1 MGEAPMRTMIMT
13 QPLTQD
19 IFTAAGDEVVGRFQ
33 SFLRLDTRNPPG
45 NEILAAN
52 YLRDV
57 LARDGID
64 SEIVGPSPDR
74 ASIVA
79 RLRGD
84 GDGAE
89 EPLLLMSHTDVVA
102 VEPDKW
108 TQDPFGG
115 RIVDGFVYGRGAL
128 DMKNMVAMELQ
139 TMLLL
144 KRRLSAGGLR
154 LKRDVIFMAAAD
166 EEVGG
171 RAGAGWVVDNRPE
184 LIRAAYAL
192 NEGGGN
198 VRVINGVRYY
208 HVQTAEKGVQ
218 RFRLRARGT
227 PGHASLQRDDNAV
240 LTLAAKLARLRDHRL
255 PLHLSA
261 TARAYIEGI
270 AAAQP
275 EPTRGRFLALL
286 DQKQCDAALAAL
298 DIPESLKRQLH
309 AITHNT
315 VSATI
320 LQAGSQINVIPSV
333 AEAQLDARIVPGQ
346 TRESFLRELKQLF
359 GDDAEIEFLSD
370 NGSVALEADVPG
382 PLWRTI
388 EQVLA
393 DRAPGSRIV
402 PKMLAGA
409 TDAKHVARLG
419 TQVYGFC
426 PELYVGP
433 DERMRVHG
441 HDERMSVESLKW
453 GARTLYEVVERF
465 CT

>member
-1 MGEAPMRTMIMT
+1 MEHSH
-13 QPLTQD
+13 D
-19 IFTAAGDEVVGRFQ
+19 ILATAGDEVLAHFQ
-33 SFLRLDTRNPPG
+33 ALLRLDTRNPPG
-45 NEILAAN
+45 HEIRAAT
-52 YLRDV
+52 YIRDA

-64 SEIVGPSPDR
+64 SEIIGPSPDR

-84 GDGAE
+84 GSE
-89 EPLLLMSHTDVVA
+89 QPLLLMSHTDVVA
-102 VEPDKW
+102 VEREKW

-115 RIVDGFVYGRGAL
+115 AIVDGFVYGRGAL

-144 KRRLSAGGLR
+144 KRRIDAGGVR

-171 RAGAGWVVDNRPE
+171 RAGAGWVVDNRPD
-184 LIRAAYAL
+184 LIRAADAL

-198 VRVINGVRYY
+198 VRVINGVNYY
-208 HVQTAEKGVQ
+208 HVQTAEKGAQ
-218 RFRLRARGT
+218 RFKLRARGT

-240 LTLAAKLARLRDHRL
+240 VSLAAMLSRLRERRL
-255 PLHLSA
+255 PLHVSA
-261 TARAYIEGI
+261 TARAYVEGI
-270 AAAQP
+270 AESQP
-275 EPTRGRFLALL
+275 EPTRGLFLALL
-286 DQKQCDAALAAL
+286 DEKRCHQALAQL

-315 VSATI
+315 VSPTI
-320 LQAGSQINVIPSV
+320 LSAGSQINVIPSV
-333 AEAQLDARIVPGQ
+333 AEAHLDARIVPGQ
-346 TRESFLRELKQLF
+346 TRESFLRELKDVF
-359 GDDAEIEFLSD
+359 GSDAEIEFISET
-370 NGSVALEADVPG
+370 GSVALEAPVG
-382 PLWRTI
+382 RPLWQSI
-388 EQVLA
+388 GQVLA
-393 DRAPGSRIV
+393 ERSPGCRVV

-409 TDAKHVARLG
+409 TDAKHVSRLG

-433 DERMRVHG
+433 DEGMRVHG

-453 GARTLYEVVERF
+453 GARTLYDVVERF

>member
-1 MGEAPMRTMIMT
+1 MGTSTYDM
-13 QPLTQD
+13 
-19 IFTAAGDEVVGRFQ
+19 FTVAGDEVVAHLQ
-33 SFLRLDTRNPPG
+33 ALLRLDTRNPPG
-45 NEILAAN
+45 NEFLAAS
-52 YLRDV
+52 YLRDT
-57 LARDGID
+57 LARDGIN
-64 SEIVGPSPDR
+64 SEIVGPSPER

-84 GDGAE
+84 GSRP
-89 EPLLLMSHTDVVA
+89 PLLLMSHTDVVA
-102 VEPDKW
+102 VERDKW
-108 TQDPFGG
+108 SQDPFGG
-115 RIVDGFVYGRGAL
+115 QIVDGFIYGRGAL

-144 KRRLSAGGLR
+144 KRRGVR

-171 RAGAGWVVDNRPE
+171 RAGAGWVVENRPD
-184 LIRAAYAL
+184 LIRAEYAL

-198 VRVINGVRYY
+198 VRVINGVNYY

-240 LTLAAKLARLRDHRL
+240 ILLAEKLARLRDRRL

-270 AAAQP
+270 AADQA
-275 EPTRGRFLALL
+275 EPTRSRFLALL
-286 DQKQCDAALAAL
+286 DPTQCDAALAEL
-298 DIPESLKRQLH
+298 DLPQSLKRQLH

-315 VSATI
+315 ISPTI
-320 LQAGSQINVIPSV
+320 VQAGSQINVIPSV
-333 AEAQLDARIVPGQ
+333 AEAQVDARIAPGQ
-346 TRESFLRELKQLF
+346 TRESFLRELTEIF
-359 GDDAEIEFLSD
+359 GSDSEIDFFSET
-370 NGSVALEADVPG
+370 GSVALEAEVSG

-393 DRAPGSRIV
+393 DRAPGSRVV

-433 DERMRVHG
+433 DESSRVHG

-465 CT
+465 CTASSP

>member
-1 MGEAPMRTMIMT
+1 MT
-13 QPLTQD
+13 QQLNAD
-19 IFTAAGDEVVGRFQ
+19 ILHAAGDEVLAHFQ
-33 SFLRLDTRNPPG
+33 SLLRLDTRNPPG

-52 YLRDV
+52 YLREV

-64 SEIVGPSPDR
+64 SEIVGPSPER

-84 GDGAE
+84 VSE
-89 EPLLLMSHTDVVA
+89 PPLLLMSHTDVVA
-102 VEPDKW
+102 VEKEKW

-115 RIVDGFVYGRGAL
+115 QIVDGFVYGRGAL

-144 KRRLSAGGLR
+144 KRRGGK

-198 VRVINGVRYY
+198 VRVINGVNYY

-240 LTLAAKLARLRDHRL
+240 LILAEKLARLRGRRL

-270 AAAQP
+270 AAAQS
-275 EPTRGRFLALL
+275 EPARSQFLALL
-286 DQKQCDAALAAL
+286 DERWCDAALAEL
-298 DIPESLKRQLH
+298 DIPQSLKRQLH

-346 TRESFLRELKQLF
+346 TRETFRRELHEIF
-359 GDDAEIEFLSD
+359 GDDTEIEFLSET
-370 NGSVALEADVPG
+370 GSVALEADVDG

-388 EQVLA
+388 EQVLGE
-393 DRAPGSRIV
+393 RAPGSRVV

-433 DERMRVHG
+433 DESTRVHG

>member
-1 MGEAPMRTMIMT
+1 MT
-13 QPLTQD
+13 QQPTQD
-19 IFTAAGDEVVGRFQ
+19 IFQNAGDEVLAHLRAL
-33 SFLRLDTRNPPG
+33 LRLDTRNPPG
-45 NEILAAN
+45 NEHLAAD
-52 YLRDV
+52 YLRAA
-57 LARDGID
+57 LGRDGIGT
-64 SEIVGPSPDR
+64 EIVGPSPDR
-74 ASIVA
+74 ASIIA

-84 GDGAE
+84 GSE
-89 EPLLLMSHTDVVA
+89 PPLLLMSHTDVVA
-102 VEPDKW
+102 VERDKW

-115 RIVDGFVYGRGAL
+115 EIVDGFIYGRGAL

-139 TMLLL
+139 TILLL
-144 KRRLSAGGLR
+144 KRRIDAGVVR

-198 VRVINGVRYY
+198 VRIINGVNYY

-240 LTLAAKLARLRDHRL
+240 LLLAEKLARLRGRPL

-261 TARAYIEGI
+261 TAQAYIEGI
-270 AAAQP
+270 AAGQS
-275 EPTRGRFLALL
+275 EPTRGTFVALL
-286 DQKQCDAALAAL
+286 DPNRCDAALAEL
-298 DIPESLKRQLH
+298 DIPQSLKRQIH

-315 VSATI
+315 ISATI
-320 LQAGSQINVIPSV
+320 LQAGSQINVIPSI

-346 TRESFLRELKQLF
+346 TRQSFLAELKQIF
-359 GDDAEIEFLSD
+359 GDDAEIEFLSEH
-370 NGSVALEADVPG
+370 GSVALEAEVTG
-382 PLWRTI
+382 PLWQTI

-393 DRAPGSRIV
+393 ERAPGSRVV

-433 DERMRVHG
+433 DESSRVHG

>member
-1 MGEAPMRTMIMT
+1 M
-13 QPLTQD
+13 
-19 IFTAAGDEVVGRFQ
+19 
-33 SFLRLDTRNPPG
+33 
-45 NEILAAN
+45 
-52 YLRDV
+52 

-64 SEIVGPSPDR
+64 NEIVGPSRER

-84 GDGAE
+84 GSAP
-89 EPLLLMSHTDVVA
+89 PLLLMSHTDVVA
-102 VEPDKW
+102 VERDKW
-108 TQDPFGG
+108 SQDPFGG
-115 RIVDGFVYGRGAL
+115 AVVDGFIYGRGAL

-144 KRRLSAGGLR
+144 KRRMSAEGVR

-171 RAGAGWVVDNRPE
+171 RSGAGWVVDNRPD
-184 LIRAAYAL
+184 LIRAEYAL

-198 VRVINGVRYY
+198 VRVINGINYY

-218 RFRLRARGT
+218 RFTLRARGT
-227 PGHASLQRDDNAV
+227 PGHASLERDDNAV
-240 LTLAAKLARLRDHRL
+240 LLLAEKLARLRDRRL

-270 AAAQP
+270 AAVQA
-275 EPTRGRFLALL
+275 EPIRSHFLALL
-286 DQKQCDAALAAL
+286 DPSKCDAALAEL
-298 DIPESLKRQLH
+298 DIAQSLKRQLH

-315 VSATI
+315 VSPTI
-320 LQAGSQINVIPSV
+320 LHAGSQINVIPSV
-333 AEAQLDARIVPGQ
+333 AEAQLDGRIVPGQ
-346 TRESFLRELKQLF
+346 TRESFERELREIF
-359 GDDAEIEFLSD
+359 GDDAEIEFI
-370 NGSVALEADVPG
+370 NETGSVALEADVAG

-388 EQVLA
+388 EDVLR
-393 DRAPGSRIV
+393 DRAPGSRVV

-409 TDAKHVARLG
+409 TDAKHVARLA

-433 DERMRVHG
+433 DEASRVHG

-453 GARTLYEVVERF
+453 GARTLYDVVDRF
-465 CT
+465 CR

>member
-1 MGEAPMRTMIMT
+1 MTTTAPRR
-13 QPLTQD
+13 D
-19 IFTAAGDEVVGRFQ
+19 VFEAAGDEVLGHFQ
-33 SFLRLDTRNPPG
+33 ALLRLDTRNPPG
-45 NEILAAN
+45 NEVLAAN
-52 YLRDV
+52 YLREV
-57 LARDGID
+57 LTRDGID
-64 SEIVGPSPDR
+64 VDVIGPSPDR

-84 GDGAE
+84 GSE
-89 EPLLLMSHTDVVA
+89 PPLLLMCHTDVVA
-102 VEPDKW
+102 VERDKW

-115 RIVDGFVYGRGAL
+115 QIVDGFVYGRGAL

-139 TMLLL
+139 AMLLL
-144 KRRLSAGGLR
+144 KRRLSAGGVR

-198 VRVINGVRYY
+198 VRVINGVNYY

-227 PGHASLQRDDNAV
+227 PGHASLQRSDNAV
-240 LTLAAKLARLRDHRL
+240 VTLAALLARLRDCSL
-255 PLHLSA
+255 PLHASR

-270 AAAQP
+270 AASQA
-275 EPTRGRFLALL
+275 EPTRGLFLALL
-286 DQKQCDAALAAL
+286 DEKRCHDALAQL
-298 DIPESLKRQLH
+298 EIPESLKRQLH

-315 VSATI
+315 VSPTI
-320 LQAGSQINVIPSV
+320 LQAGSQINVVPSV
-333 AEAQLDARIVPGQ
+333 AEAQVDARIVPGQ
-346 TRESFLRELKQLF
+346 TRESFLRELKELF
-359 GDDAEIEFLSD
+359 GDDAEIDFISET
-370 NGSVALEADVPG
+370 GSVALEADVAG
-382 PLWRTI
+382 PLWNAI
-388 EQVLA
+388 AQVLA
-393 DRAPGSRIV
+393 ERSPGCRVV

-409 TDAKHVARLG
+409 TDAKHVSRLG

-433 DERMRVHG
+433 DEGLRVHG
-441 HDERMSVESLKW
+441 HDERMSVESLQW

>member
-1 MGEAPMRTMIMT
+1 
-13 QPLTQD
+13 
-19 IFTAAGDEVVGRFQ
+19 
-33 SFLRLDTRNPPG
+33 
-45 NEILAAN
+45 
-52 YLRDV
+52 
-57 LARDGID
+57 
-64 SEIVGPSPDR
+64 
-74 ASIVA
+74 
-79 RLRGD
+79 
-84 GDGAE
+84 
-89 EPLLLMSHTDVVA
+89 
-102 VEPDKW
+102 
-108 TQDPFGG
+108 
-115 RIVDGFVYGRGAL
+115 
-128 DMKNMVAMELQ
+128 MELQ

-144 KRRLSAGGLR
+144 KRRMRAGGVR

-171 RAGAGWVVDNRPE
+171 RAGAGWVVENRPE

-198 VRVINGVRYY
+198 VRIINGVNYY

-218 RFRLRARGT
+218 RFKLRARGT
-227 PGHASLQRDDNAV
+227 PGHGSLQRDDNAV
-240 LTLAAKLARLRDHRL
+240 ILLAEKLARLRDRDL

-261 TARAYIEGI
+261 TARAYIEGV

-275 EPTRGRFLALL
+275 EPTRGLFLALL
-286 DQKQCDAALAAL
+286 DEQRCRAALAQL
-298 DIPESLKRQLH
+298 DLPQSLKRQLH

-315 VSATI
+315 VAATI
-320 LQAGSQINVIPSV
+320 LQAGSQINVIPSI

-346 TRESFLRELKQLF
+346 TRASFLCELKDIF
-359 GDDAEIEFLSD
+359 GDDTEIEFLSD
-370 NGSVALEADVPG
+370 TGSVALEAEVSG
-382 PLWRTI
+382 PLWQTI

-393 DRAPGSRIV
+393 DRAPGSRVV

-433 DERMRVHG
+433 DESSRVHG